1 VSQCRLRILIIGSL
15 GPNQDRILALSNRV
29 ERLVYAYTEF
39 HPSLLNL
46 NSKIPCVPL
55 ARRNLPLQVEY
66 LIARHNINVL
76 YSLLN
81 AADNSTE
88 ATLELLDYRITIPIV
103 RHYKEHPCVPTHE
116 ERRVL
121 LETAGQ
127 IYINKESFDYF
138 KSAYSLSDSS
148 AHILDADMI
157 SEEYMTDDFARAAY
171 DDDGEP
177 HLLVAG
183 GLSANYGRLDMRELC
198 WEMNKLKVHVHL
210 YGYMVKELDNRQITG
225 DSDTKEIY
233 KELERQLPY
242 VHLHRYVEPK
252 DFCSKWS
259 TYDAGFM
266 HSKVSSA
273 DVSAKFEEMNL
284 PHRYSAYLAAGL
296 PLVVLSEG
304 QSAMKSLIERE
315 GFGFAF
321 STYEELAHMLH
332 DRATTSALRLIARSK
347 RRSFSFDS
355 SVHELIQIL
364 ETYV

>member
-1 VSQCRLRILIIGSL
+1 VSRYPLRILIIGSL

-39 HPSLLNL
+39 HPNLLKL
-46 NSKIPCVPL
+46 NSKISCVPL

-66 LIARHNINVL
+66 LIARHNISVL

-81 AADNSTE
+81 AVDSSTE
-88 ATLELLDYRITIPIV
+88 ATLELLDYRLKIPIV

-127 IYINKESFDYF
+127 IYINKQSFDYF
-138 KSAYSLSDSS
+138 KSVYTVSDST

-157 SEEYMTDDFARAAY
+157 SEDYMSNDFTRPAY

-183 GLSANYGRLDMRELC
+183 GLSTNHGRLDVRELC

-210 YGYMVKELDNRQITG
+210 YGYMVKEMNNRQITG
-225 DSDTKEIY
+225 DLDTGNIY
-233 KELERQLPY
+233 EELASQLPY

-252 DFCSKWS
+252 DFCSNWR
-259 TYDAGFM
+259 YDAGFM
-266 HSKVSSA
+266 HSKVSST
-273 DVSAKFEEMNL
+273 DVAAKFEEMNL

-296 PLVVLSEG
+296 PLVVPSQG
-304 QSAMKSLIERE
+304 QSAMKSLIQQE

-321 STYEELAHMLH
+321 STYKELADMLC
-332 DRATTSALRLIARSK
+332 DRATTSTLRLIARSK
-347 RRSFSFDS
+347 RRSFSFDA
-355 SVHELIQIL
+355 SVGELIRIL